1 MEVTGVSSGGQP
13 SGASTI
19 PVSPVDQALMGLG
32 KDAFLKMLIAQIR
45 YQNPLDPVK
54 NDDFVAQLAQ
64 FSSLEAMQNVRTAVE
79 GQAQTESLTSAA
91 SMIGREIEILGP
103 DATPL
108 FGVVEQVE
116 QTDGKV
122 YMRVGE
128 TLVSMDQVV
137 SVR

>member
-1 MEVTGVSSGGQP
+1 MEVTGVSSGGQA
-13 SGASTI
+13 SGTSTV
-19 PVSPVDQALMGLG
+19 PVSSVDQALRGLG

-79 GQAQTESLTSAA
+79 AQAQTEGLTSAA
-91 SMIGREIEILGP
+91 SMIGREIEIVGP
-103 DATPL
+103 DSTPL

-122 YMRVGE
+122 FLRVGE